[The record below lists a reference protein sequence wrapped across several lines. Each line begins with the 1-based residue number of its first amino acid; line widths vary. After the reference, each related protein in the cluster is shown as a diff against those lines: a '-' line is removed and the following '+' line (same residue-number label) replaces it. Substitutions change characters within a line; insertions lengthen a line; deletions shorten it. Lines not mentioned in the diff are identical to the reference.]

1 MKRTLVPILGAG
13 LIAVGLGGPAAA
25 EMERGEILALSCMGC
40 HGTEGKSPGSMP
52 ALNGKSEGYIAEAM
66 LAFRNDDRPA
76 TVMNRLAK
84 GYSEDEIEALAAYL
98 ASLD

>member
-1 MKRTLVPILGAG
+1 MKRVIVPILGAG
-13 LIAVGLGGPAAA
+13 LAALAAAGPATA
-25 EMERGEILALSCMGC
+25 EMQRGEILALSCMGC

-52 ALNGKSEGYIAEAM
+52 SLNGKSQDYIASAM
-66 LAFRNDDRPA
+66 LAFKNDERPA

-84 GYSEDEIEALAAYL
+84 GYSADEIAALAAYL